1 MTRPFRRGAP
11 PPHPN
16 LPLLSPTEFARS
28 FEAERVRTERTG
40 SVFALVTVAL
50 REARRGEV
58 RRMIEVLQGAAR
70 IYDSLGTIGDAT
82 AAVILPETD
91 PDGARSFADR
101 LLLELGRADIRA
113 DLDVYSYPID
123 WEDDDSDEDGHGA
136 GDRTPAPLPRTG
148 SHGLFALSLDRSR
161 QGDLEPFLAQPVSRW
176 ARALDVVVSA
186 SALAVGAVT
195 VLPLVSLAI
204 LLDSP
209 KGGVFYRQKRTG
221 LGGREFEFWKFRS
234 MKPGAHATREF
245 LEAANEQSGPVF
257 KIRNDPRM
265 TRVGRFLRKT
275 SIDELPQ
282 FWNILKGDMTLVG
295 PRPPLPAEVA
305 KYEPWQRRRL
315 DVVPGLTCLWQVGG
329 RSDIGF
335 LDWVRMDLQYI
346 RRRSARLDLWILWRT
361 PLAVLLGRGAY

>member
-1 MTRPFRRGAP
+1 MAI
-11 PPHPN
+11 
-16 LPLLSPTEFARS
+16 
-28 FEAERVRTERTG
+28 
-40 SVFALVTVAL
+40 AL
-50 REARRGEV
+50 
-58 RRMIEVLQGAAR
+58 
-70 IYDSLGTIGDAT
+70 
-82 AAVILPETD
+82 
-91 PDGARSFADR
+91 
-101 LLLELGRADIRA
+101 
-113 DLDVYSYPID
+113 
-123 WEDDDSDEDGHGA
+123 H
-136 GDRTPAPLPRTG
+136 
-148 SHGLFALSLDRSR
+148 
-161 QGDLEPFLAQPVSRW
+161 
-176 ARALDVVVSA
+176 
-186 SALAVGAVT
+186 
-195 VLPLVSLAI
+195 
-204 LLDSP
+204 SP

-282 FWNILKGDMTLVG
+282 FWNVLKGDMTLVG

>member
-1 MTRPFRRGAP
+1 MKCPQCRK
-11 PPHPN
+11 N
-16 LPLLSPTEFARS
+16 MMW
-28 FEAERVRTERTG
+28 TG
-40 SVFALVTVAL
+40 
-50 REARRGEV
+50 
-58 RRMIEVLQGAAR
+58 
-70 IYDSLGTIGDAT
+70 DH
-82 AAVILPETD
+82 
-91 PDGARSFADR
+91 
-101 LLLELGRADIRA
+101 
-113 DLDVYSYPID
+113 
-123 WEDDDSDEDGHGA
+123 DSDEDGHGA